1 MWERPNCL
9 RNLHESAFIMFC
21 IILREV
27 DLENV
32 SHNVRWNLRSFCE
45 HIDFRYQVS
54 CSKLWEFVT
63 RISNAAIC
71 KTNTFSQFFVPFL
84 NSTSNLEHF
93 EKKEIVI
100 ANLFPKLQSVKIFIR
115 KRSKEHRFRTGF
127 GSQHVKAS
135 QMLAKSRWER
145 FYHVFSSFSTKSI
158 WKISTLV
165 LGEILEGCFLTPWL
179 PMTNILFK
187 AVRICNFQFKCSYL
201 KNENDFLNFLFHF
214 WNLRQSLN
222 ILKKNLIVIANVSPK
237 LQTVNILVFY
247 SLFMFISP
255 KQ

>member
-54 CSKLWEFVT
+54 CSRLWKFVT

-84 NSTSNLEHF
+84 NSASNLEHF

-135 QMLAKSRWER
+135 QMLARFPSER
-145 FYHVFSSFSTKSI
+145 FYHVFFI
-158 WKISTLV
+158 
-165 LGEILEGCFLTPWL
+165 ILREVDL
-179 PMTNILFK
+179 
-187 AVRICNFQFKCSYL
+187 
-201 KNENDFLNFLFHF
+201 E
-214 WNLRQSLN
+214 
-222 ILKKNLIVIANVSPK
+222 NVSPSVMWNLSGVVNTLTANGK
-237 LQTVNILVFY
+237 YPVQGCEDLQHPIQMIL
-247 SLFMFISP
+247 S
-255 KQ
+255 